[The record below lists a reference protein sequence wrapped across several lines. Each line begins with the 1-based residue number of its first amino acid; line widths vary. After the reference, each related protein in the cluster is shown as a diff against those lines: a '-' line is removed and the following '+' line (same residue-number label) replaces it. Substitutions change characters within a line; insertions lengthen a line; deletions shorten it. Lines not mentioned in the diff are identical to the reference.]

1 VAQAP
6 KATGKKPK
14 PAPGQSRPLSF
25 KEKREYEQLE
35 AQIEAWEAEKQ
46 GIEAQLYGQPSPEYG
61 EVTRLSEQLAALTS
75 AIDQGTERWLELA
88 ERLGA

>member
-1 VAQAP
+1 MVA
-6 KATGKKPK
+6 KAGKKLK
-14 PAPGQSRPLSF
+14 PAPAPSQSRPLSF

-46 GIEAQLYGQPSPEYG
+46 GIEAQLYGQPPPEYG